1 MLFVFVDIM
10 KHTFMRLPTFL
21 FFAKPMNNSG
31 LMISR
36 TISAE
41 NIRVYEKKSH
51 FSVDN
56 LRNEVYTLDVPC
68 KVI

>member
-1 MLFVFVDIM
+1 
-10 KHTFMRLPTFL
+10 MRGNQRGYDL
-21 FFAKPMNNSG
+21 K